1 MKVLKL
7 ILFFLG
13 RALTVLV
20 GAIPATYLCVTA
32 SLGALIGFATMLGGE
47 PAGFLFL
54 LWALAGFYGTL
65 SLWAVGFGFVRGW
78 SIAGLVVGTIAL
90 LPIAGLFLTDETSE
104 GLHEDPEGIL
114 FLSPIVV
121 ALSWLVVLIARGVL
135 QPTSSGGPASE
146 A

>member
-20 GAIPATYLCVTA
+20 GAVPATYLCITA
-32 SLGALIGFATMLGGE
+32 FMGAVIGFVTMLGGE

-90 LPIAGLFLTDETSE
+90 LPIAVLFLTDETSS
-104 GLHEDPEGIL
+104 GLREDPEGIL
-114 FLSPIVV
+114 FVSPVVV
-121 ALSWLVVLIARGVL
+121 ALAWLVVLAARGFL
-135 QPTSSGGPASE
+135 QPTRSGGPASE